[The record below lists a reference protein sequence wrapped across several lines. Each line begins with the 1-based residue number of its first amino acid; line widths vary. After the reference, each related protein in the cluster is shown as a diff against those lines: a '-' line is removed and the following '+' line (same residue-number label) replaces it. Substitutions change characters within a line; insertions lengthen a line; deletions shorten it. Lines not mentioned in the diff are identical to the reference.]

1 MGGRS
6 RRQETVGNSARF
18 GDLAVSCP
26 WTHPDSSSP
35 TTLMGEIKVKSGLNN
50 IIFKASF
57 AIYNSTHQILAVYC
71 QKSSCRSAGMG
82 QSLD

>member
-1 MGGRS
+1 MR
-6 RRQETVGNSARF
+6 SARF

-35 TTLMGEIKVKSGLNN
+35 TTLMGVIKAKSGLNN

-57 AIYNSTHQILAVYC
+57 AIYNLTHQILAAYC
-71 QKSSCRSAGMG
+71 QEKQLQRSAGMEV
-82 QSLD
+82 SLWTEKDQN